1 MTLDAVEFIRRFLLH
16 VLPKGFMPIRYYG
29 FLSNRNRKKKI
40 ALCRKLSG
48 LPEKPNTSLPETQ
61 RDPIA
66 ESDSIDHS
74 IVCPVC
80 RKGRMAVVETI
91 RADRIQLLKLTG
103 FLVRDTW

>member
-1 MTLDAVEFIRRFLLH
+1 VGEFQRGGLTPEDIRAFRAVLEADASFG
-16 VLPKGFMPIRYYG
+16 P
-29 FLSNRNRKKKI
+29 I
-40 ALCRKLSG
+40 ALG
-48 LPEKPNTSLPETQ
+48 IPEKPNTFLPETQ